1 MRGMSSLVIA
11 CALAC
16 AGPVLAADTDA
27 DTLKAFIGKLHLQ
40 SGTVTVPEAHATL
53 KLAPDFRYVGAH
65 DAQNVLENLWGNPP
79 DSDVLGMIL
88 PEGEKSLTEEN
99 TWAVVLT
106 YSDDG
111 YVSDEE
117 ASKTD
122 YVKMLKEMQE
132 GTRDSNEARKKAG
145 YDAVDLIG
153 WAAAPRYDQAANK
166 LYWAKELK
174 FGDNA
179 EHTLNYDIRVLG
191 RNGYLSMNAISGMA
205 QLPKVEAGMKQVLTM
220 TEFDPGNR
228 YADFNKSTDKL
239 AAYGIAALVGGT
251 LAAKAGLF
259 GKLLV
264 ILLAAKKFVLLGLV
278 AVGAAVKGL
287 FKKKSA

>member
-1 MRGMSSLVIA
+1 
-11 CALAC
+11 
-16 AGPVLAADTDA
+16 
-27 DTLKAFIGKLHLQ
+27 
-40 SGTVTVPEAHATL
+40 
-53 KLAPDFRYVGAH
+53 
-65 DAQNVLENLWGNPP
+65 
-79 DSDVLGMIL
+79 
-88 PEGEKSLTEEN
+88 
-99 TWAVVLT
+99 
-106 YSDDG
+106 
-111 YVSDEE
+111 
-117 ASKTD
+117 
-122 YVKMLKEMQE
+122 
-132 GTRDSNEARKKAG
+132 
-145 YDAVDLIG
+145 
-153 WAAAPRYDQAANK
+153 
-166 LYWAKELK
+166 
-174 FGDNA
+174 
-179 EHTLNYDIRVLG
+179 
-191 RNGYLSMNAISGMA
+191 MNAISGMA